1 MESEPERDSEEGRE
15 GETQRKI
22 KLGRLREVEADSDE
36 KLSPKRWM
44 ENKAETGE
52 GGSKQPRI

>member
-1 MESEPERDSEEGRE
+1 MRL
-15 GETQRKI
+15 RKI

-44 ENKAETGE
+44 ESKVETG
-52 GGSKQPRI
+52 GARVKATQNLGSKQPTC